1 VIGGGV
7 MGSALAYWL
16 TRLDAVSRVIVVERD
31 PSYAYASSA
40 LSAASIRQ
48 QFSTAVNVRISQASI
63 AFLRKAADE
72 LGSADGERPNI
83 GLREAG
89 YLYLAGAGAGT
100 GAAAGADVGA
110 AGAAA
115 GAGVEAGAA
124 GDALLRR
131 AHGVQKS
138 CGADVVLL
146 SPAELGKRFS
156 WLNTSDLGL
165 GSLGLSGEGWF
176 DGYTLLTAFARKA
189 REQGAR
195 YVNGDASSFTIE
207 GNRITEVILA
217 DGSHIGCT
225 HVINAAGPWA
235 RHIAALAGVELP
247 VFARRRTV
255 YVISCPTTMSPFP
268 LLIDPTGFWIRPE
281 GTKYIAG
288 FSPADDRDDQ
298 PLQPDYA
305 AFENELWPA
314 LAHRIPAFE
323 QARLERAWAG
333 YFEMNTFDHNA
344 VLGPHPA
351 LENFLFMNGFSG
363 HGMQQAPIV
372 GRAIAELVLHGRFVS
387 LDLSELLFSR
397 ITDNRPLR
405 EANVI
410 G

>member
-1 VIGGGV
+1 
-7 MGSALAYWL
+7 MGSSLAYWL
-16 TRLDAVSRVIVVERD
+16 TRLDPVSRVIVVERD
-31 PSYAYASSA
+31 PSYTHASSA

-72 LGSADGERPNI
+72 LRSGDGERPDI

-89 YLYLAGAGAGT
+89 YLYLAGA
-100 GAAAGADVGA
+100 VS
-110 AGAAA
+110 
-115 GAGVEAGAA
+115 
-124 GDALLRR
+124 DAQLRR
-131 AHGVQKS
+131 THGVQKS

-146 SPAELGKRFS
+146 SPAELGERFS
-156 WLNTSDLGL
+156 WLNTSDLSL

-217 DGSHIGCT
+217 DGSHMSCT

-235 RHIAALAGVELP
+235 RHIAALAEVELP

-255 YVISCPTTMSPFP
+255 YVISCPTPLSPFP
-268 LLIDPTGFWIRPE
+268 LLIDPTGFWLRPE

-323 QARLERAWAG
+323 QARLESAWAG

-344 VLGPHPA
+344 ILGPHPA

-363 HGMQQAPIV
+363 HGMQQAPSV

>member
-1 VIGGGV
+1 

-16 TRLDAVSRVIVVERD
+16 TRLDPGSRVTVVERD
-31 PSYAYASSA
+31 PSYAHASSA

-72 LGSADGERPNI
+72 LGSGGGERPDI

-89 YLYLAGAGAGT
+89 YLYLAGA
-100 GAAAGADVGA
+100 VS
-110 AGAAA
+110 
-115 GAGVEAGAA
+115 
-124 GDALLRR
+124 DAQLRR
-131 AHGVQKS
+131 THGVQKS

-146 SPAELGKRFS
+146 SPAELGERFS
-156 WLNTSDLGL
+156 WLNTSDLSL

-207 GNRITEVILA
+207 SNRITEVILA
-217 DGSHIGCT
+217 DGSHIACT

-235 RHIAALAGVELP
+235 RHIAALAEVELP

-255 YVISCPTTMSPFP
+255 YVISCPTPMSPFP
-268 LLIDPTGFWIRPE
+268 LLIDPTGFWLRPE

-323 QARLERAWAG
+323 QARLESAWAG

-344 VLGPHPA
+344 ILGPHPA